1 MANLK
6 VKLYSPGMAEMM
18 KSEKVTAELERI
30 AERDAAAA
38 RASAPVESGAYR
50 DSIRVEMTTAAALG
64 IKFRRGGND
73 RPVAVVVAASTYVMN
88 VEASTGNLARNID
101 AAKSA

>member
-6 VKLYSPGMAEMM
+6 VKLYSPGMVEMM
-18 KSEKVTAELERI
+18 KSEPVAAELHRI
-30 AERDAAAA
+30 AERASSTARAAA
-38 RASAPVESGAYR
+38 PVDSGAYR

-73 RPVAVVVAASTYVMN
+73 RPVAVVVAAVPYAMS
-88 VEASTGNLARNID
+88 VEANTGNLARNLD
-101 AAKSA
+101 AAKGT